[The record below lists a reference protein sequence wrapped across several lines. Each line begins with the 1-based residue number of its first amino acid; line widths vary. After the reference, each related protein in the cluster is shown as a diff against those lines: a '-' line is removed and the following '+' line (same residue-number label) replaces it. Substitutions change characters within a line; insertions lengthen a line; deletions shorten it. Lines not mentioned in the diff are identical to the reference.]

1 MAGPKQPPLGGR
13 FKKGQ
18 SGNPGGR
25 PKKVKEPPASAFYI
39 VIDKTLTVVHNG
51 VPRELTAEEALQHR
65 TYQDA
70 IGGSRLAQREV
81 LKMIAKREAALAA
94 RVGKPRVQLIF
105 CDEPVDPHNA
115 NAALQILGIA
125 TRDSREGL
133 RLEPWAVQAA
143 LARRRGGERLDE
155 QSIDKIR
162 RYTRD
167 AAKLRWPRKY
177 ER

>member
-1 MAGPKQPPLGGR
+1 MSRAWPSTGQRERMAGPKQPPLGGR

-25 PKKVKEPPASAFYI
+25 PKKVKEPPASAFDI

-51 VPRELTAEEALQHR
+51 VPRKLTAEEALQHR

-94 RVGKPRVQLIF
+94 RVGEPRQQIIF
-105 CDEPVDPHNA
+105 RAEPEDNA
-115 NAALQILGIA
+115 DAALQILGIA
-125 TRDSREGL
+125 TDSREGL
-133 RLEPWAVQAA
+133 LLEPWAVQAA
-143 LARRRGGERLDE
+143 SARRRT
-155 QSIDKIR
+155 SR
-162 RYTRD
+162 REKDRRD
-167 AAKLRWPRKY
+167 PAPHS
-177 ER
+177 